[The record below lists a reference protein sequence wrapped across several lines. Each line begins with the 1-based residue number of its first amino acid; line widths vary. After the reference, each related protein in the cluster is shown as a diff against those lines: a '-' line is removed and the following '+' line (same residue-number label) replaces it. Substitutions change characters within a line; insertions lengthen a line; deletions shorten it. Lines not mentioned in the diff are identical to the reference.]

1 MGLSVFDGLLAKL
14 NLEHTDITIP
24 SYIAVEG
31 PIGVGKTTLAKRL
44 AGTFNY
50 DILLEKSEENPFL
63 ERFYRDRRTHALS
76 VQLHFLFQR
85 MQKLQSLRQGDIFQ
99 QVRVSDF
106 LIDKDPLFAKVTL
119 EDDEYRL
126 YQTVY
131 DNVITDLPKPDL
143 VIYLQAPT
151 ATLYERLQRRGHA
164 IEKPIEESY
173 LQQLNDA
180 YTQFF
185 YHYDDTPLLIVN
197 TSEINLTNNHKLDYY
212 NLVRFILQTQSGRH
226 YYNPHPLTAEK
237 TTVASSFY

>member
-1 MGLSVFDGLLAKL
+1 MNL
-14 NLEHTDITIP
+14 NLERSAISIP

-44 AGTFNY
+44 ATTFNY
-50 DILLEKSEENPFL
+50 DILLEEPETNPFL
-63 ERFYRDRRTHALS
+63 ERFYRDRRTHALP

-85 MQKLQSLRQGDIFQ
+85 MQKLQALRQGDIFQ

-106 LIDKDPLFAKVTL
+106 LIDKDPLFARVTL

-131 DNVITDLPKPDL
+131 DNIITDLPKPDL

-151 ATLYERLQRRGHA
+151 ATLYERLQRRGNA
-164 IEKPIEESY
+164 IEKPVEESY

-197 TSEINLTNNHKLDYY
+197 TSEINLANCENESDYQ
-212 NLVRFILQTQSGRH
+212 NLVRYILQTRSGRH
-226 YYNPHPLTAEK
+226 YYNPHPMGETLS
-237 TTVASSFY
+237 VSSM

>member
-1 MGLSVFDGLLAKL
+1 MDDSLLVNF
-14 NLEHTDITIP
+14 NLERSAVSMP
-24 SYIAVEG
+24 GYIAVEG

-44 AGTFNY
+44 AATFNY
-50 DILLEKSEENPFL
+50 DILLEEPETNPFL
-63 ERFYRDRRTHALS
+63 ERFYRDRRTHALP

-85 MQKLQSLRQGDIFQ
+85 MQKLQALRQGDIFQ

-106 LIDKDPLFAKVTL
+106 LIDKDPLFARVTL

-131 DNVITDLPKPDL
+131 DNIITDLPKPDL

-151 ATLYERLQRRGHA
+151 ATLYERTQRRGNA

-197 TSEINLTNNHKLDYY
+197 TSEINLANQENESDYQ
-212 NLVRFILQTQSGRH
+212 NLVRYILQTRSGRH
-226 YYNPHPLTAEK
+226 YYNPYPMEEISN
-237 TTVASSFY
+237 VSSIGY

>member
-1 MGLSVFDGLLAKL
+1 MDDSLLVNF
-14 NLEHTDITIP
+14 NLERSAVSMP
-24 SYIAVEG
+24 GYIAVEG

-44 AGTFNY
+44 AATFNY
-50 DILLEKSEENPFL
+50 DILLEEPETNPCL
-63 ERFYRDRRTHALS
+63 ERFYRDRRTHALP

-85 MQKLQSLRQGDIFQ
+85 MQKLQALRQGDIFQ

-106 LIDKDPLFAKVTL
+106 LIDKDPLFARVTL

-131 DNVITDLPKPDL
+131 DNIITDLPKPDL
-143 VIYLQAPT
+143 VIYLQAPA
-151 ATLYERLQRRGHA
+151 ATLYERLQRRGNA

-197 TSEINLTNNHKLDYY
+197 TSEINLANQENESDYQ
-212 NLVRFILQTQSGRH
+212 NLVRYILQTRSGRH
-226 YYNPHPLTAEK
+226 YYNPYPIEEISNT
-237 TTVASSFY
+237 SSMSY

>member
-1 MGLSVFDGLLAKL
+1 VEESLFK
-14 NLEHTDITIP
+14 NLDIEISDASLP

-44 AGTFNY
+44 AASFNY
-50 DILLEKSEENPFL
+50 GTLLEEAETNPFL
-63 ERFYRDRRTHALS
+63 ERFYRDRRTHALP

-85 MQKLQSLRQGDIFQ
+85 LQKLQALRQGDIFQ

-106 LIDKDPLFAKVTL
+106 LIEKDPLFARVTL
-119 EDDEYRL
+119 DDDEYRL

-131 DNVITDLPKPDL
+131 DNIITDLPKPDL

-151 ATLYERLQRRGHA
+151 ATLYERLQKRGNA
-164 IEKPIEESY
+164 IEKPIEQSY

-197 TSEINLTNNHKLDYY
+197 TSVINLAKGEDDYQ
-212 NLVRFILQTQSGRH
+212 NLVRYILQTKSGRH
-226 YYNPHPLTAEK
+226 YYNPHSLEGKLAL
-237 TTVASSFY
+237 SS

>member
-1 MGLSVFDGLLAKL
+1 MDDSLLVDF
-14 NLEHTDITIP
+14 NLERSAATMP

-44 AGTFNY
+44 AATFNY
-50 DILLEKSEENPFL
+50 DILLEEPETNPFL
-63 ERFYRDRRTHALS
+63 ERFYRDRRAHALP

-85 MQKLQSLRQGDIFQ
+85 MQKLQALRQGDIFQ

-106 LIDKDPLFAKVTL
+106 LIDKDPLFARVTL
-119 EDDEYRL
+119 EDDEYWL

-131 DNVITDLPKPDL
+131 DNIITDPPKPDL

-151 ATLYERLQRRGHA
+151 ATLYERLQRRGNA

-197 TSEINLTNNHKLDYY
+197 TSEINLANQENETDYQ
-212 NLVRFILQTQSGRH
+212 NLVRYILQTRSGRH
-226 YYNPHPLTAEK
+226 YYNPYPMEEISN
-237 TTVASSFY
+237 VSSIGY

>member
-1 MGLSVFDGLLAKL
+1 MDDSLLVNL
-14 NLEHTDITIP
+14 NLERSAISIP

-44 AGTFNY
+44 ATTFNY
-50 DILLEKSEENPFL
+50 DILLEEPETNPFL
-63 ERFYRDRRTHALS
+63 ERFYRDRRTHSLP

-85 MQKLQSLRQGDIFQ
+85 MQKLQAIRQGDIFQ

-106 LIDKDPLFAKVTL
+106 LIDKDPLFARVTL

-131 DNVITDLPKPDL
+131 DNIITDLPKPDL

-151 ATLYERLQRRGHA
+151 ATLYERLQRRGNT
-164 IEKPIEESY
+164 IEKPVEESY

-197 TSEINLTNNHKLDYY
+197 TSEINLANCENESDYQ
-212 NLVRFILQTQSGRH
+212 NLVRYILQTRSGRH
-226 YYNPHPLTAEK
+226 YYNPQPMEVTLS
-237 TTVASSFY
+237 VSSM

>member
-1 MGLSVFDGLLAKL
+1 MNDNLLIKLDLERSKLSF
-14 NLEHTDITIP
+14 P

-44 AGTFNY
+44 AKSFNY
-50 DILLEKSEENPFL
+50 DVLLEEPETNPFL
-63 ERFYRDRRTHALS
+63 ERFYRDRRTHALP

-85 MQKLQSLRQGDIFQ
+85 IQKLQNLRQGDIFQ
-99 QVRVSDF
+99 QVQISDF
-106 LIDKDPLFAKVTL
+106 LIDKDPLFARVTL
-119 EDDEYRL
+119 DDDEYRL

-131 DNVITDLPKPDL
+131 EKIISDLPRPDL

-151 ATLYERLQRRGHA
+151 ATLFERLQRRGNE

-197 TSEINLTNNHKLDYY
+197 TSIINLATNESDYI
-212 NLVRFILQTQSGRH
+212 NLVKYILQTQSGRH
-226 YYNPHPLTAEK
+226 YYNPQPIEKKLTA
-237 TTVASSFY
+237 SSA

>member
-1 MGLSVFDGLLAKL
+1 MNDNLLI
-14 NLEHTDITIP
+14 NLDLERSEISLP

-44 AGTFNY
+44 AKSFNY
-50 DILLEKSEENPFL
+50 AVLLEEPETNPFL
-63 ERFYRDRRTHALS
+63 ERFYRDRRTYALP

-85 MQKLQSLRQGDIFQ
+85 IQKLQNLRQGDIFQ
-99 QVRVSDF
+99 QVQISDF
-106 LIDKDPLFAKVTL
+106 LIDKDPLFARVTL
-119 EDDEYRL
+119 DDDEYRL

-131 DNVITDLPKPDL
+131 EKIITDLPRPDL

-151 ATLYERLQRRGHA
+151 ATLFERLQRRGNE
-164 IEKPIEESY
+164 IEKPVDESY

-197 TSEINLTNNHKLDYY
+197 TSIINLATNESDYI
-212 NLVRFILQTQSGRH
+212 NLVKYILQTRSGRH
-226 YYNPHPLTAEK
+226 YYNPQPIERKLTA
-237 TTVASSFY
+237 SSA

>member
-1 MGLSVFDGLLAKL
+1 MEESLFK
-14 NLEHTDITIP
+14 NLDIEISTASLP
-24 SYIAVEG
+24 NYIAVEG

-44 AGTFNY
+44 ATSFNY
-50 DILLEKSEENPFL
+50 ETLLEEAEANPFL
-63 ERFYRDRRTHALS
+63 ERFYRDRSTHALP

-85 MQKLQSLRQGDIFQ
+85 MQKLQALRQGDIFQ

-106 LIDKDPLFAKVTL
+106 LIEKDPLFARVTL
-119 EDDEYRL
+119 DDDEYRL

-131 DNVITDLPKPDL
+131 DNIITDLPKPDL

-151 ATLYERLQRRGHA
+151 STLYERLQKRGNA
-164 IEKPIEESY
+164 IEKPIEQSY

-197 TSEINLTNNHKLDYY
+197 TSLINLSTGEDDYQ
-212 NLVRFILQTQSGRH
+212 NLVRYILQTKSGRH
-226 YYNPHPLTAEK
+226 YYNPHSLEGKLAL
-237 TTVASSFY
+237 SS